1 MTLHGFPI
9 VVVFGFGFG
18 YFRTM
23 MNSCNT
29 LDNHYIVM
37 GLLAAEDNHRIFE
50 MLIQKR

>member
-9 VVVFGFGFG
+9 VVVFGFG

-50 MLIQKR
+50 MIIRKR